1 MFVAQLPIR
10 PAIPMDPSIGERLGL
25 RSAARPQ
32 SGERAE
38 RAMAVRSLMY
48 LFGVGAVVAGAAL
61 AAQVSPSVDQAR
73 IAVTGAGAAGIA
85 LVLLVGYENIPRW
98 ALSVFCLCGSML
110 IEWAVYASADP
121 QSPFLLFYLW
131 IAFYA
136 FYFLSRLQAMLQTA
150 FIGVAYAVVL
160 ERGEAAFQQQALR
173 WIVFTIAMMVAG
185 LLVAML
191 RERIDTLVNEV
202 REASRTDM
210 LTGLLD
216 ERGFED
222 ILHKELERARR
233 SGNRVGV
240 VVGQLDGEG
249 PLAARS
255 GERQA
260 EELIADVGGRI
271 CRTIRLNDEGGRVAG
286 EQFAVVCPYTD
297 ERGAA
302 IMAERAASIV
312 REAYADATPAQTM
325 SFGIASYPKHGTS
338 TEAIMHSA
346 RHALGEARQLGG
358 DRAVTFYSV
367 ENSIEERLNSDVE
380 IEVLTANEI

>member
-1 MFVAQLPIR
+1 
-10 PAIPMDPSIGERLGL
+10 MDPSIRERLGL
-25 RSAARPQ
+25 RNTTRSQ

-38 RAMAVRSLMY
+38 RAVAARSLMY
-48 LFGVGAVVAGAAL
+48 LFAVGAVVAGAAL
-61 AAQVSPSVDQAR
+61 AAQLSPTIDQAR
-73 IAVTGAGAAGIA
+73 IAVTAGSAAAIA
-85 LVLLVGYENIPRW
+85 ISLFLAYDRVPRW
-98 ALSVFCLCGSML
+98 ALSVFLLCGSML
-110 IEWAVYASADP
+110 IEWAIYASGDP

-136 FYFLSRLQAMLQTA
+136 FYFLSRVQALLQTA
-150 FIGVAYAVVL
+150 FIGLSYAVVL

-185 LLVAML
+185 ILIRML
-191 RERIDTLVNEV
+191 RERIDHLLGELN
-202 REASRTDM
+202 EASRTDM

-216 ERGFED
+216 ERGFQE

-240 VVGQLDGEG
+240 VVGQLDGEA
-249 PLAARS
+249 PLADRFGANRAD
-255 GERQA
+255 EI
-260 EELIADVGGRI
+260 LADVGARI
-271 CRTIRLNDEGGRVAG
+271 GSTIRLNDEGGRVEG

-312 REAYADATPAQTM
+312 RDAYAEASPPHTM

-338 TEAIMHSA
+338 TEAIMQSA

-367 ENSIEERLNSDVE
+367 ENSIEERLRSDID
-380 IEVLTANEI
+380 IEVVTADSI